1 MSKETFSYEKPMR
14 ILIYSY
20 NYHPE
25 PNGIAP
31 LITELA
37 EGLVKRGHQVRVVTA
52 MPSYPHRQIYEEY
65 RGKLYLTE
73 QKNGVTIQ
81 RSYIRVKPQPN
92 LIDRILFDSSFVLT
106 SFFPSLK
113 GWKPDVIF
121 LTIPPLPAC
130 VPAVFLT
137 KLFGCP
143 LVLNIQVIL
152 SEAAAQVGILG
163 NSWLLQA
170 FESLEKWAYRQAN
183 KISVITEEFT
193 DYLIKQGVQ
202 ANKIV
207 CIPNWV
213 DINFIRPLPQQNNSF
228 RNDHNLQE
236 KFVVLYAGNIALTEG
251 LETVIE
257 TAVRLKHLPEIVFI
271 IVGEEKAIK
280 NLQSYSQNCGA
291 DNLKFFPFQ
300 PREKLPEILAAA
312 NIGLIMQKRN
322 VTIYNMP
329 SKTPVW
335 LASGRPIIASVPL
348 NSPAARAIQQ
358 SQGGIIVSPEEP
370 DSLAQAILDLYTN
383 PYKAE
388 RLGQQGRQFAVDYY
402 SLEQA
407 LNQYEALF
415 LLTGGQANY
424 GIERVS

>member
-1 MSKETFSYEKPMR
+1 MR

-52 MPSYPHRQIYEEY
+52 MPSYPRRRIYEEY

-92 LIDRILFDSSFVLT
+92 LSDRILFDSSFVLT

-130 VPAVFLT
+130 VPAVFLA

-143 LVLNIQVIL
+143 LVLNVQVIL

-170 FESLEKWAYRQAN
+170 FESLEKWA
-183 KISVITEEFT
+183 
-193 DYLIKQGVQ
+193 
-202 ANKIV
+202 
-207 CIPNWV
+207 
-213 DINFIRPLPQQNNSF
+213 
-228 RNDHNLQE
+228 
-236 KFVVLYAGNIALTEG
+236 
-251 LETVIE
+251 
-257 TAVRLKHLPEIVFI
+257 
-271 IVGEEKAIK
+271 
-280 NLQSYSQNCGA
+280 
-291 DNLKFFPFQ
+291 
-300 PREKLPEILAAA
+300 
-312 NIGLIMQKRN
+312 
-322 VTIYNMP
+322 
-329 SKTPVW
+329 
-335 LASGRPIIASVPL
+335 
-348 NSPAARAIQQ
+348 
-358 SQGGIIVSPEEP
+358 
-370 DSLAQAILDLYTN
+370 
-383 PYKAE
+383 
-388 RLGQQGRQFAVDYY
+388 
-402 SLEQA
+402 
-407 LNQYEALF
+407 
-415 LLTGGQANY
+415 
-424 GIERVS
+424 

>member
-1 MSKETFSYEKPMR
+1 MR

-52 MPSYPHRQIYEEY
+52 MPSYPRRRIYEEY

-130 VPAVFLT
+130 VPAVFLA

-143 LVLNIQVIL
+143 LVLNVQVIL
-152 SEAAAQVGILG
+152 SEAAAKVGILG

-183 KISVITEEFT
+183 KISVITDEFT
-193 DYLIKQGVQ
+193 DYLVKQGVP
-202 ANKIV
+202 ASKIV

-213 DINFIRPLPQQNNSF
+213 DVNFIRPLPQQNNSF
-228 RNDHNLQE
+228 RHNHNLQE

-257 TAVRLKHLPEIVFI
+257 TAVRLKHLPEIVFV
-271 IVGEEKAIK
+271 IVGEEKALQ

-300 PREKLPEILAAA
+300 PREKLPEMLAAA

-322 VTIYNMP
+322 VTVYNMP

-335 LASGRPIIASVPL
+335 LASGRPIIASVPP

-358 SQGGIIVSPEEP
+358 SQGGVIVPPEEP
-370 DSLAQAILDLYTN
+370 DSLAKAILDLYAN
-383 PYKAE
+383 PSKAE
-388 RLGQQGRQFAVDYY
+388 RLSQQGRQFAMDYY

-407 LNQYEALF
+407 LNQHEALF
-415 LLTGGQANY
+415 SSHSLP
-424 GIERVS
+424 

>member
-52 MPSYPHRQIYEEY
+52 MPSYPRRRIYEEY

-130 VPAVFLT
+130 VPAVFLA

-143 LVLNIQVIL
+143 LVLNVQVIL
-152 SEAAAQVGILG
+152 SEAAAKVGILG

-183 KISVITEEFT
+183 KISVITDEFT
-193 DYLIKQGVQ
+193 DYLVKQGVP
-202 ANKIV
+202 ASKIV

-213 DINFIRPLPQQNNSF
+213 DVNFIRPLPQQNNSF
-228 RNDHNLQE
+228 RHNHNLQE

-257 TAVRLKHLPEIVFI
+257 TAVRLKHLPEIVFV
-271 IVGEEKAIK
+271 IVGEEKALQ

-300 PREKLPEILAAA
+300 PREKLPEMLAAA

-322 VTIYNMP
+322 VTVYNMP

-335 LASGRPIIASVPL
+335 LASGRPIIASVPP

-358 SQGGIIVSPEEP
+358 SQGGVIVPPEEP
-370 DSLAQAILDLYTN
+370 DSLAKAILDLYAN
-383 PYKAE
+383 PSKAE
-388 RLGQQGRQFAVDYY
+388 RLSQQGRQFAMDYY

-407 LNQYEALF
+407 LNQHEALF
-415 LLTGGQANY
+415 SSHSLP
-424 GIERVS
+424 

>member
-1 MSKETFSYEKPMR
+1 MR

-52 MPSYPHRQIYEEY
+52 MPSYPRRRIYEEY

-130 VPAVFLT
+130 VPAVFLA

-143 LVLNIQVIL
+143 LVLNVQVIL

-183 KISVITEEFT
+183 KISVITDEFT
-193 DYLIKQGVQ
+193 DYLVKQGVP
-202 ANKIV
+202 ASKIV

-370 DSLAQAILDLYTN
+370 ESLAQAILDLYTN

-415 LLTGGQANY
+415 LS
-424 GIERVS
+424 I